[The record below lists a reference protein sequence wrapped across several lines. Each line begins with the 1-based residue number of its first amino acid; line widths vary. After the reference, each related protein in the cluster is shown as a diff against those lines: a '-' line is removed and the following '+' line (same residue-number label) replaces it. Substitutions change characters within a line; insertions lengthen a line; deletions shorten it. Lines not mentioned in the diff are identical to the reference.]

1 MFVFCNIDD
10 TRGEPVLTVSV
21 KHITCNVPEVVQS
34 FSLKMGEMDD
44 AALTAF
50 FKKHGVRHVSCSSS
64 VDFAEEYDVDP
75 SIDVRAFIESALS
88 WV

>member
-34 FSLKMGEMDD
+34 FSLKMGEMDSAIVD
-44 AALTAF
+44 VLDEQLMDVMATADMLMN
-50 FKKHGVRHVSCSSS
+50 KQLYSDSYLKAYRSG
-64 VDFAEEYDVDP
+64 
-75 SIDVRAFIESALS
+75 
-88 WV
+88 